1 MPPRR
6 PHSSINI
13 SVFIVIIIAYTDTA
27 IKFTTWGE
35 PLSHELGDDLAL
47 LLDEDVFRLHVVLE
61 LLEAILDDAL
71 VLDGRYGQH
80 RVATLNRR

>member
-6 PHSSINI
+6 PHSTINI
-13 SVFIVIIIAYTDTA
+13 SVIIIIIAYTDTA
-27 IKFTTWGE
+27 IKFTTWE

-47 LLDEDVFRLHVVLE
+47 LVDEDVFRLHVVLE

-80 RVATLNRR
+80 RVATLNGS

>member
-6 PHSSINI
+6 PHSIIHI
-13 SVFIVIIIAYTDTA
+13 SVIIIIIAYTDTA
-27 IKFTTWGE
+27 IKFTTWE
-35 PLSHELGDDLAL
+35 PLSHELSDDLAL
-47 LLDEDVFRLHVVLE
+47 LVDEDVFRLHVVLE

-71 VLDGRYGQH
+71 VLDGDEGQG

>member
-6 PHSSINI
+6 PHSTINI
-13 SVFIVIIIAYTDTA
+13 SVIIIIAYTDTA

-71 VLDGRYGQH
+71 VLDGDEGQG

>member
-6 PHSSINI
+6 PHSIIHI
-13 SVFIVIIIAYTDTA
+13 SVIIIIIAYTDTA
-27 IKFTTWGE
+27 IKFTTWDDQ
-35 PLSHELGDDLAL
+35 LSHELGDDLAL

-71 VLDGRYGQH
+71 VLDGRYG
-80 RVATLNRR
+80 

>member
-6 PHSSINI
+6 PHSTINI
-13 SVFIVIIIAYTDTA
+13 SVIIIIIAYTDTA
-27 IKFTTWGE
+27 IKFTTWE

-47 LLDEDVFRLHVVLE
+47 PVDEDVFRLHVVLE
-61 LLEAILDDAL
+61 LLEAILDVAL

>member
-1 MPPRR
+1 M
-6 PHSSINI
+6 
-13 SVFIVIIIAYTDTA
+13 
-27 IKFTTWGE
+27 
-35 PLSHELGDDLAL
+35 DDLAL

>member
-6 PHSSINI
+6 PHSTINI
-13 SVFIVIIIAYTDTA
+13 SVIIIIIAYTDTA
-27 IKFTTWGE
+27 IKFTTWE
-35 PLSHELGDDLAL
+35 PLSHELGDDPAL

-80 RVATLNRR
+80 RVATLNHR